1 MFLNS
6 FRLRLLS
13 LSSCIILLL
22 HADLLDISMAANAL
36 NFFSLSVQ
44 LILTIVPKSFVYILF
59 YYRRVLNDIGQQLPW
74 VLKEKCL

>member
-6 FRLRLLS
+6 FQLPLLS
-13 LSSCIILLL
+13 LSSCIFLLL
-22 HADLLDISMAANAL
+22 HAGLLDISMAANAL

-59 YYRRVLNDIGQQLPW
+59 YYRRELNDIGQQLPW